1 MNTSRRIFRGAGG
14 ATDRRLPKHNARRRR
29 APPGASRADGGAGG
43 RVVESEPMEIIHTG
57 TPQQRDNPSD
67 DDDDDECIIIHTDTP
82 YADAD
87 HEDDSVS
94 QDDKYKMDEGAV
106 VVPQITTQCEGSADP
121 VPLVLQLDDDPSHQ
135 EIQHLQRRIQN
146 IRDSIRLSANGIS
159 NPNTYRDNVLN
170 AVSNCLNE
178 WRSIV
183 KHYESL
189 DPTVKKDTASL
200 VFGMIQHSLQ
210 CGPLEGAKPGYFKRC
225 GSEVAKVVAE
235 FLKEMFDKE
244 DAARSLGFTDKQV
257 ETIDTWKK
265 HAQKAT
271 EADKP
276 PSKSAL
282 KKRQGKEKSKK

>member
-1 MNTSRRIFRGAGG
+1 MNTSRRIFRGTGG

-29 APPGASRADGGAGG
+29 APPGASRADGGARG

-57 TPQQRDNPSD
+57 PPENDNTSD
-67 DDDDDECIIIHTDTP
+67 DDDDDDDDYEIIHLDTP
-82 YADAD
+82 RGDAD
-87 HEDDSVS
+87 HENDSIG
-94 QDDKYKMDEGAV
+94 QDDKYEGAV
-106 VVPQITTQCEGSADP
+106 VVPQNATRNEGSAEP
-121 VPLVLQLDDDPSHQ
+121 VPLVLQVDDPSYQ
-135 EIQHLQRRIQN
+135 EIQHLQRRIKN
-146 IRDSIRLSANGIS
+146 IRESTQLSANGIS

-170 AVSNCLNE
+170 AVSNCFNE

-183 KHYESL
+183 EHYESL
-189 DPTVKKDTASL
+189 ELTVKKDTASL

-235 FLKEMFDKE
+235 FLKEMFEKE
-244 DAARSLGFTDKQV
+244 DAVRALGFTDKQV
-257 ETIDTWKK
+257 EAIDTWKK
-265 HAQKAT
+265 HAQKAG

-282 KKRQGKEKSKK
+282 KKRKGKEKL